1 MTCKLPE
8 MKRWIGDGPEYFS
21 EDVHGTC
28 QHNFFGTS
36 LSAKVIDHSGIL
48 CGSEPENICLYGLR
62 HLYNSATLAKKTSF
76 AISKVQEGAI
86 SIYLVTR
93 HPENPSI
100 MSFNNRKFSM
110 NKYTG
115 VPRPSASNNGQPKA
129 RRFSTNE
136 PSSQGPV
143 HRQDLTTIDADILQ
157 NVTLPYTSNSETLT
171 RDTKVSMLF
180 PERQTYY

>member
-1 MTCKLPE
+1 MGHVNITFLALPYLLLPYRPLRPAVRFRTG
-8 MKRWIGDGPEYFS
+8 K
-21 EDVHGTC
+21 HL
-28 QHNFFGTS
+28 S
-36 LSAKVIDHSGIL
+36 L
-48 CGSEPENICLYGLR
+48 PYGLR
-62 HLYNSATLAKKTSF
+62 HLCNSATLAKKTSF

-143 HRQDLTTIDADILQ
+143 HCQDLTTIDADILQ

-180 PERQTYY
+180 PERRTYY